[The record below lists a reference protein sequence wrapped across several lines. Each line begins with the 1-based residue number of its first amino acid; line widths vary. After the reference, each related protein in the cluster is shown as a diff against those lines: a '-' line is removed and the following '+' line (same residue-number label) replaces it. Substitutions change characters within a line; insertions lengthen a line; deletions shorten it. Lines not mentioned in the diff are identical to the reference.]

1 MNEKKTE
8 NTCQKNILLS
18 LCKGNDAKGNDDDDD
33 DDDTDA
39 YKIFRTAI
47 SI

>member
-8 NTCQKNILLS
+8 NTRQKNILLS

-33 DDDTDA
+33 DDDELFLWYGRPT
-39 YKIFRTAI
+39 K
-47 SI
+47 SV

>member
-33 DDDTDA
+33 DTDA